1 MPLSLPL
8 SPTLPTTLLLIDNQ
22 TGFLTDAA
30 SAYFGPS
37 RSNPNYEK
45 NMQSL
50 LSAFRSARHHQ
61 NKNNKNSNNNNISII
76 HIAHSSLD
84 PACPLH
90 PSHPSNGIAF
100 IPFAAPDEGAGSDE
114 PVLWKCV
121 NSAFIG
127 TELEAM
133 LRARG
138 TRQLVVAGLTTDH
151 CVSTSVRMAANLGVV
166 NGGGGGGEK
175 GRILL
180 VGDACSA
187 FEKGGFD
194 AETVHAVSLASLD
207 GEFAEVV
214 GTAEVVAG
222 LGGV

>member
-1 MPLSLPL
+1 MPRSAPL

-22 TGFLTDAA
+22 TGFLTHPA
-30 SAYFGPS
+30 STYFGPS

-45 NMQSL
+45 NIQSL
-50 LSAFRSARHHQ
+50 LSAFRTARH
-61 NKNNKNSNNNNISII
+61 KNNKNNISII

-100 IPFAAPDEGAGSDE
+100 IPFAAPPDAGADAGSDEE

-121 NSAFIG
+121 NSSFIG

-138 TRQLVVAGLTTDH
+138 TRQLIVAGLTTDH

-166 NGGGGGGEK
+166 NGGGVGGEGEK

-194 AETVHAVSLASLD
+194 AETVHEVSLASLD

-222 LGGV
+222 LGGF